1 MKQSQ
6 YSKFFLGFLLLLTSL
21 SVFASGD
28 AGGNGASLTSNAVTN
43 NTDLSI
49 AYLASVFGN
58 VGSVLHGTSGQM
70 LGHLF
75 LKLNQG
81 ILVVAGLW
89 LGYSIFTIIVRSAM
103 EGSFMGQNKNVALT
117 FLKISLGIA
126 FLVPSP
132 STGYSLLQTT
142 IMKVVVEGV
151 SLADAAWEEGL
162 TYIDN
167 GGTLWHRPEAASSGS
182 KESSKAFS
190 SSQAKPM
197 LQNLSKNIYLSEVCM
212 VASSMKKRLDA
223 DDSSGSTIFNSGV
236 VSKDFTP
243 QYDDVNNVVNFPGR
257 NDSVSDI
264 HANSCG
270 SVSWAS
276 IPNTNNAAQKETA
289 KYAIAG
295 LVSELQPAA
304 KTYVCQNGAYSGLSE
319 CTGVN
324 GTVND
329 ITNVFFGS
337 IISYVNGVFPI
348 AQHANK
354 GMASMATGFIK
365 HAKKAGWMSAG
376 RYYWDLAQIQSH
388 YENVSNIANYVP
400 GKISKLDTD
409 DAMVKSLSD
418 IIDIKTAAANANNYI
433 AVALNKINS
442 YSGAAHTG
450 DTGASYS
457 SGAHLASNI
466 ILQII
471 LGPVVADIASLIL
484 LFTTHVP
491 AVGMGADP
499 IMFLHRVG
507 MAAMAISGDIWIEV
521 GLGLFGILLGTIVC
535 QSAINASTPLTG
547 LADWLK
553 PPLMVL
559 AMMFLT
565 IGVMLGYYVPLYP
578 YMLFTFGIIGW
589 IISVIE
595 AMVAAPLV
603 ALGLTHPEGHDFL
616 GESKQALML
625 VLGIFL
631 RPVLMVIG
639 LISGMILSFV
649 ALRILVFSYSGFIA
663 DIFYV
668 VAPVGTID
676 GANGDPLGSSI
687 VAFGN
692 VMLSN
697 LGSIGGMVMSLLAL
711 PLFLA
716 FFAALVYVVTNQ
728 CFSLIYVL
736 PDYILRWIGGP
747 QTPQAMS
754 AGEMA
759 RQVQGTMQQG
769 ASQMGSMLKEGRK
782 AKDLDQGKKTEHEA
796 AGGTGGGGGAG
807 GSDTPSVSSGGGGSG
822 SGAAA

>member
-1 MKQSQ
+1 MKQSH
-6 YSKFFLGFLLLLTSL
+6 YGKIFLGFILLLTSL

-28 AGGNGASLTSNAVTN
+28 AGASLSSNAVTN
-43 NTDLSI
+43 NTDLSV

-81 ILVVAGLW
+81 VLVVAGLW

-151 SLADAAWEEGL
+151 SLADATWEEGL
-162 TYIDN
+162 SYIDN
-167 GGTLWHRPEAASSGS
+167 GGSLWHRPEAVSSGS
-182 KESSKAFS
+182 KASGASFS
-190 SSQAKPM
+190 GSQAKPM
-197 LQNLSKNIYLSEVCM
+197 LKNLSKNIYLSEVCM

-223 DDSSGSTIFNSGV
+223 DDESGSSIFNSGMV
-236 VSKDFTP
+236 TKDFTP
-243 QYDDVNNVVNFPGR
+243 QYDDANNVVNFPGR
-257 NDSVSDI
+257 NDSVSDV

-270 SVSWAS
+270 SVSWDS
-276 IPNTNNAAQKETA
+276 IPNTNNEAQKATA

-295 LVSELQPAA
+295 LVGELQPAA
-304 KTYVCQNGAYSGLSE
+304 KVYVCQDGAYSGLSQ
-319 CTGVN
+319 CTGVS
-324 GTVND
+324 GTGND
-329 ITNVFFGS
+329 ITNAFFGS
-337 IISYVNGVFPI
+337 IISYVNAVFPI

-354 GMASMATGFIK
+354 GRSSMAKGFIS

-376 RYYWDLAQIQSH
+376 RYYWDLAQIQAH

-400 GKISKLDTD
+400 SNITKLDSD
-409 DAMVKSLSD
+409 DAKQKALSD
-418 IIDIKTAAANANNYI
+418 IIDIKTAAANADNYI
-433 AVALNKINS
+433 DSSLAQINN

-450 DTGASYS
+450 DTGASYT
-457 SGAHLASNI
+457 GGEHLSSNI
-466 ILQII
+466 ILAII

-484 LFTTHVP
+484 LFTTHIP

-521 GLGLFGILLGTIVC
+521 GLGVFGILMGTIVC

-553 PPLMVL
+553 PPLMIL

-639 LISGMILSFV
+639 LIAGMILSFV
-649 ALRILVFSYSGFIA
+649 ALRILVFSYSGFIS

-668 VAPVGTID
+668 VKPLGNID

-697 LGSIGGMVMSLLAL
+697 LGSLGGMVMSLLAL

-716 FFAALVYVVTNQ
+716 FFASLVYVVTNQ

-747 QTPQAMS
+747 QTPQGMS

-759 RQVQGTMQQG
+759 RQVQGTVQQG

-782 AKDLDQGKKTEHEA
+782 AKDLDQGKKTEHSA
-796 AGGTGGGGGAG
+796 AGGSGSGGGAG
-807 GSDTPSVSSGGGGSG
+807 GSDDTPSVSSGGGGG
-822 SGAAA
+822 GKT